1 MRDTLIANW
10 KFCLPS
16 AAVLVY
22 ATASLGWLARVHDLR
37 GPETF
42 REPAPLE
49 PQPRDERGDHAVPT
63 D

>member
-22 ATASLGWLARVHDLR
+22 ATASLGWLAGYR
-37 GPETF
+37 TF
-42 REPAPLE
+42 VALKHSGNRH
-49 PQPRDERGDHAVPT
+49 R
-63 D
+63 